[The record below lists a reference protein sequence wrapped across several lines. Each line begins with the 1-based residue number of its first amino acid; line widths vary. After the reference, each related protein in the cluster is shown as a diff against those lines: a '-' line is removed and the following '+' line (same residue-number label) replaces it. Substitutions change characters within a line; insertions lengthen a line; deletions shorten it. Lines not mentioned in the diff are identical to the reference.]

1 MNADTPGST
10 VRRLIRSIPRVA
22 LGTRLVADGQPYV
35 SLAMVACDH
44 AARPLLL
51 LSDLADHT
59 RNIKAHP
66 YVSLLFDGT
75 LGLEVPLTG
84 SRASVQGKVT
94 VSDDPAD
101 RQRYVARHPD
111 AAQYIGFGDFRLYR
125 VEVEKAH
132 LVAGF
137 GRIHWVDADA
147 ILYPADRSVSL
158 AGHEADVVEH
168 MNSDHA
174 DAVQLYARQL
184 LGRDGDGWTLTG
196 VDPEG
201 ADLRRAGETARLW
214 FDKPVADAEECRVE
228 LVRLVKRARAV
239 ATGSPPAA

>member
-1 MNADTPGST
+1 MTSEAPGTT
-10 VRRLIRSIPRVA
+10 VRRLIRTLPRVA

-35 SLAMVACDH
+35 SLAMVAADH

-75 LGLEVPLTG
+75 LGLAVPLTG

-94 VSDDPAD
+94 VTDDPAD
-101 RQRYVARHPD
+101 QQRYVSRHPD

-147 ILYPADRSVSL
+147 IVYPSAKESPL
-158 AGHEADVVEH
+158 AQREADVVEH

-174 DAVQLYARQL
+174 DAVQLYAQHL
-184 LGRDGDGWTLTG
+184 CGRTGDGWSLTG

-201 ADLRRAGETARLW
+201 ADLRRGGETARLW
-214 FDKPVADAEECRVE
+214 FDKPVADAEQCRVE
-228 LVRLVKRARAV
+228 LVRLVKRARSV
-239 ATGSPPAA
+239 AAGATAE